1 MCFAWLSTLDTH
13 MCTHIAKKLTK
24 IQPSRIQW
32 IVCVSECA
40 WNTMEPKNGM
50 VIFKKYSIKI
60 HTYEKQV
67 MQSMMNSP
75 IFSLRGKISFD
86 GMSTLNNNQLI
97 NIHSSVI
104 LLSIKFTKRKQARKK
119 SKEK

>member
-1 MCFAWLSTLDTH
+1 
-13 MCTHIAKKLTK
+13 
-24 IQPSRIQW
+24 
-32 IVCVSECA
+32 
-40 WNTMEPKNGM
+40 MEPKNGM
-50 VIFKKYSIKI
+50 GIFKKYSIKI
-60 HTYEKQV
+60 HTYGKQV
-67 MQSMMNSP
+67 MQSMMDSS